1 MFFMHCIEDDERS
14 EKYYRD
20 GIEHFKKEFDI
31 EITLFPACT
40 PDTLSPELRFADFK
54 VPTFKRKIKH
64 PLSGTEKA
72 CFSTHFELWKRCVKL
87 NIPIMCLEHDARKN
101 PKITE
106 PYDLKQKFEWFCKK
120 GKDYRRDGGICFMG
134 QPPATAYMISPEYAF
149 HLVHW
154 VYKFQLKRRHI
165 GDPNSK
171 GINMQLDTFINE
183 YHNGM
188 MFLKSKD
195 ENKRSR
201 YWKKREVFI
210 QDNSYGKVVD
220 HGPLDA

>member
-1 MFFMHCIEDDERS
+1 MHCIEDDERS

-40 PDTLSPELRFADFK
+40 PETLSPELRFADFK
-54 VPTFKRKIKH
+54 VPTVKRKIKH

-87 NIPIMCLEHDARKN
+87 DIPIMCLEHDARKN
-101 PKITE
+101 PVITE

-120 GKDYRRDGGICFMG
+120 ERDYKRDNGICFMG
-134 QPPATAYMISPEYAF
+134 APMATAYMISPEYASR
-149 HLVHW
+149 LVHW
-154 VYKFQLKRRHI
+154 VYKFQKTRRHI
-165 GDPNSK
+165 DNPNSK
-171 GINMQLDTFINE
+171 GINMQLDCFINE

-188 MFLKSKD
+188 MFLRNA
-195 ENKRSR
+195 EPVANKHRR

-210 QDNSYGKVVD
+210 QDNSYGTVVE
-220 HGPLDA
+220 HGPLDT